1 MLPQRVITSIMGFLS
16 VVVAYSMR
24 TCLSVAITEMV
35 EPVTTPKIGNESMV
49 CDVLYLP
56 ENHSHGINS
65 GASTV
70 SRCLFVIHGQF
81 FVHA

>member
-1 MLPQRVITSIMGFLS
+1 MGFLS

-35 EPVTTPKIGNESMV
+35 EPVTIPKIGNESMV

-70 SRCLFVIHGQF
+70 SQYLFASHGQF
-81 FVHA
+81 FVNA